1 MTITKNK
8 FPIMPMSPKNPLKA
22 LKISCLDII
31 CPRCYTAFRFDWKKK
46 ECSNLDKTCHKCPNC
61 SSHDFAIE

>member
-1 MTITKNK
+1 
-8 FPIMPMSPKNPLKA
+8 MSPKNPLKA